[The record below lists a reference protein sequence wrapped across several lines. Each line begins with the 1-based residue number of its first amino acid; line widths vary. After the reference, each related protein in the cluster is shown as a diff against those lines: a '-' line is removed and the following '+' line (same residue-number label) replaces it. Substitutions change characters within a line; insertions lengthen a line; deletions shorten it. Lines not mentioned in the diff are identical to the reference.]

1 VLKEGIL
8 TYYEKDQIQS
18 PFGVNHKGEV
28 CLRHMVFEEKNET
41 VTMTSNGK
49 GDRDLIIKIASPKE
63 RAEWLDAMK
72 AHAAYY
78 FK

>member
-1 VLKEGIL
+1 MLKDGIL
-8 TYYEKDQIQS
+8 TYYEKDQTQA

-28 CLRHMVFEEKNET
+28 CLRHMVFEEKSET

-49 GDRDLIIKIASPKE
+49 GDRDLIVKIPSPKE

-72 AHAAYY
+72 AHAAYH